1 MNFLSILELFAHA
14 LPALAQVTIAVLH
27 STGADQHKTIAGQ
40 VADGLTKAGGVAT
53 LLHATLLNGVQT
65 QQGAAPISVPP
76 LDGPSPG
83 PP

>member
-1 MNFLSILELFAHA
+1 MSFLSILELLAHA

-53 LLHATLLNGVQT
+53 LLHTTLMNGVQNT
-65 QQGAAPISVPP
+65 GAAPAAAAPPAVP
-76 LDGPSPG
+76 L
-83 PP
+83 